1 MVERCFR
8 LSGMLWGS
16 SSTLIAYRVI
26 YKTHIPAFYNLRFLL
41 EYLYAC
47 KAMPVGKWLLS
58 PAAKCR
64 CTESASGGESRL
76 HPSGTQLSSSFWKGS
91 IYKSVPQ
98 KKQTIF
104 TLEIWAFPLSVFQ
117 KVILC
122 QCTHT
127 HKIFFL
133 VWNWPYF
140 YVDFGSILDY
150 QACDSNCS
158 HTQNPGCYSSYYS
171 VFCNIYSLWRSYYQ
185 WYLLRCAVT
194 QNFPLQSGSLIYQA
208 GYKQIYLGN
217 LSQERLHK
225 KCAIHENPVGS
236 WHFV

>member
-1 MVERCFR
+1 MAPITCGQVSMYGISIRRRVSTASLRNSAVSFFLKGINIQIR
-8 LSGMLWGS
+8 TTKKGLYLTWKSGQ
-16 SSTLIAYRVI
+16 I
-26 YKTHIPAFYNLRFLL
+26 YP
-41 EYLYAC
+41 YLY
-47 KAMPVGKWLLS
+47 L
-58 PAAKCR
+58 
-64 CTESASGGESRL
+64 
-76 HPSGTQLSSSFWKGS
+76 
-91 IYKSVPQ
+91 
-98 KKQTIF
+98 
-104 TLEIWAFPLSVFQ
+104 
-117 KVILC
+117 
-122 QCTHT
+122 HT
-127 HKIFFL
+127 HDIFL

-225 KCAIHENPVGS
+225 KCAIHEKPVGS